1 VTEDDGA
8 GTLEA
13 GIRNY
18 LLTCDPVC
26 AITKRFYAWTRPQN
40 SDSLPDVLIQRTATL
55 FQQTTCGT
63 DGLVSGQMQIDSY
76 AMNGLV
82 AVRLAQA
89 LKAALDGFSTG
100 MMGDTYVDRVFI
112 DNEFAAG
119 DPDPGIAR
127 MTQLYTFWFKE
138 DST

>member
-8 GTLEA
+8 GTVEA
-13 GIRNY
+13 GIRSY
-18 LLTCDPVC
+18 LLTCDAVC

-40 SDSLPDVLIQRTATL
+40 SDSLPDVLITRAATL
-55 FQQTTCGT
+55 FQQTSCGT
-63 DGLVSGQMQIDSY
+63 DSLVSGQMQIDSF

-82 AVRLAQA
+82 AVRLAQV

-100 MMGDTYVDRVFI
+100 MMGDTYVDRVII
-112 DNEFAAG
+112 DNEFATG

-138 DST
+138 NST

>member
-1 VTEDDGA
+1 MSEDDGA
-8 GTLEA
+8 GTIEA
-13 GIRNY
+13 GIRDY

-40 SDSLPDVLIQRTATL
+40 AGSLPDVLIQRTQTG
-55 FQQTTCGT
+55 FQQTICGT
-63 DGLVSGQMQIDSY
+63 DSLVSGQMQIDSY
-76 AMNGLV
+76 AMNGIA

-89 LKAALDGFSTG
+89 LKKALDGFSAG
-100 MMGDTYVDRVFI
+100 MMGETYVDKVMI
-112 DNEFAAG
+112 ENEFAAG

-127 MTQLYTFWFKE
+127 MVQLYTFWFKE